1 MIYVLGDNAPFVL
14 AVGFN
19 PTEIEPDF
27 QPVKIGKPTYD
38 ATGFWFDGDP
48 DADFEHC
55 LFESH
60 ISGSSDFVVFYPA
73 KEAPGMAVE
82 VVRSVEQLRKAME

>member
-1 MIYVLGDNAPFVL
+1 MIYVLGDNAPFIL

-27 QPVKIGKPTYD
+27 QPVKIGKPPYD

-48 DADFEHC
+48 DAEFEHC
-55 LFESH
+55 GFHDSVEDDA
-60 ISGSSDFVVFYPA
+60 DFVAFYPSD
-73 KEAPGMAVE
+73 EPNGVM
-82 VVRSVEQLRKAME
+82 VVRSVEELKKAM